1 MKKLIAA
8 PPSTLP
14 CSAVI
19 DCHRNLFSLWL
30 TTGRKLG
37 RSALLHSFTI
47 SSKPCCVEAK
57 QRRSANYHPSIWDPK
72 CEFHGTKLKEL
83 KKEVTSLLAF
93 APDPWATWK
102 LIDLMQRLGVAYHF
116 GKEIDEALNN
126 VLKETVIGDLYT
138 TSLLFRILREHAFPI
153 STGDSRVKNEVEVPL
168 RRSLRQKKSAISNDY
183 VVYLEA
189 SDYDISHVMELVTFN
204 DVINYPQSII
214 WIDTMKDEMSSMA
227 QNGVWELI
235 KLPKGCRLI
244 GYKLVYR
251 SKKDSERKSERFKA
265 KLVAKG
271 FTQRDG
277 VYYNETFSP
286 VSSKGFYRII
296 MVFVAHF
303 DLELHQ
309 MDVKIAF
316 LNGNLEKKVYMVQI
330 EGFHESK
337 SESLVCKLQK
347 SIYNLKQASKQ
358 WYLKFDKVITSMGF
372 EENKVDQCIYLKIN
386 GSKFIFL
393 VLYVDDIML
402 ASNHVGLLHET
413 KQLSS
418 KTFDMKNL
426 GDASF
431 VLVIKIRDRFKLSHC
446 LKNDLERESM
456 KDIPHSSVVGSIIKV
471 DNLEIV
477 GYTYSNFAGCHDDM
491 KSISRAATEAVWLKN
506 LISRLCC

>member
-1 MKKLIAA
+1 M
-8 PPSTLP
+8 
-14 CSAVI
+14 
-19 DCHRNLFSLWL
+19 
-30 TTGRKLG
+30 
-37 RSALLHSFTI
+37 
-47 SSKPCCVEAK
+47 
-57 QRRSANYHPSIWDPK
+57 
-72 CEFHGTKLKEL
+72 
-83 KKEVTSLLAF
+83 
-93 APDPWATWK
+93 
-102 LIDLMQRLGVAYHF
+102 RL
-116 GKEIDEALNN
+116 
-126 VLKETVIGDLYT
+126 
-138 TSLLFRILREHAFPI
+138 
-153 STGDSRVKNEVEVPL
+153 
-168 RRSLRQKKSAISNDY
+168 
-183 VVYLEA
+183 
-189 SDYDISHVMELVTFN
+189 SHVMELVTFN

-358 WYLKFDKVITSMGF
+358 WYLKFDK
-372 EENKVDQCIYLKIN
+372 
-386 GSKFIFL
+386 
-393 VLYVDDIML
+393 
-402 ASNHVGLLHET
+402 A
-413 KQLSS
+413 
-418 KTFDMKNL
+418 
-426 GDASF
+426 GDAP
-431 VLVIKIRDRFKLSHC
+431 VVIGDRFKLSHC

-477 GYTYSNFAGCHDDM
+477 GYTYSNFVGCHDDM

-506 LISRLCC
+506 LISRGEDLQCLVDMLKAWVS